1 VRPGACLKSRLLD
14 SLSGKLQLRNSRKPT
29 LLLAG
34 CLLAASAIPVCLAA
48 PAVQSRTLRCG
59 DAQYQY
65 LLFSPASKQPLPAIL
80 LLHGAG
86 DHPPNF
92 IDAWKRFAAQKH
104 IVLIAPELPRTFAF
118 EAAAPAM
125 FKCVVEDAKLQ
136 TSIDPRRVYVFG
148 HSMGGYLA
156 YDAATFDSEY
166 FAAVA
171 VHAMGIAE
179 EYASI
184 VDKAKRKTP
193 IAIYIGDRDELVPIT
208 RVQRTRDLLRK
219 AGFPVHYVELR
230 DHDHNYYDLA
240 GQINDDAWNFLS
252 QYQLPN
258 P

>member
-1 VRPGACLKSRLLD
+1 M
-14 SLSGKLQLRNSRKPT
+14 KLMIAAV
-29 LLLAG
+29 LLA
-34 CLLAASAIPVCLAA
+34 LIAMPVCLAA
-48 PAVQSRTLRCG
+48 SDLHSRTLRCG
-59 DAQYQY
+59 DAEYQY
-65 LLFSPASKQPLPAIL
+65 LLFSPASKEPLPAIL

-86 DHPPNF
+86 DHPPNM
-92 IDAWKRFAAQKH
+92 IDAWKSFAGHKR
-104 IVLIAPELPRTFAF
+104 IVLVAPELPRTFPS

-136 TSIDPRRVYVFG
+136 TAIDPRRVYVFG

-156 YDAATFDSEY
+156 YDAAMFDSEY

-193 IAIYIGDRDELVPIT
+193 IAIYIGDQDELIPIT

-240 GQINDDAWNFLS
+240 GQINADAWEFLS
-252 QYQLPN
+252 QYRLPSH
-258 P
+258 

>member
-1 VRPGACLKSRLLD
+1 MIVIPACR
-14 SLSGKLQLRNSRKPT
+14 
-29 LLLAG
+29 
-34 CLLAASAIPVCLAA
+34 AASD
-48 PAVQSRTLRCG
+48 VQSRTPRCG
-59 DAQYQY
+59 GAPYQY
-65 LLFSPASKQPLPAIL
+65 VLFSPASEQRLPAIL

-92 IDAWKRFAAQKH
+92 IEAWKSFAAHEH
-104 IVLIAPELPRTFAF
+104 IVLIAPELPRTLDF
-118 EAAAPAM
+118 EAVAPAV

-136 TSIDPRRVYVFG
+136 AAIDPRRVYVFG

-156 YDAATFDSEY
+156 YDAATLDSEY

-179 EYASI
+179 EYVSI
-184 VDKAKRKTP
+184 VEQAKRKTP
-193 IAIYIGDRDELVPIT
+193 IAIYIGDRDQLVSVP

-240 GQINDDAWNFLS
+240 GQINADAWKFLS
-252 QYQLPN
+252 QYQLPVLRN
-258 P
+258 

>member
-1 VRPGACLKSRLLD
+1 LI
-14 SLSGKLQLRNSRKPT
+14 T
-29 LLLAG
+29 LLKLGIAAVT
-34 CLLAASAIPVCLAA
+34 LAAISVPPSFAA
-48 PAVQSRTLRCG
+48 SDIRSRTLRCG

-92 IDAWKRFAAQKH
+92 IEAWKSFAAHKH
-104 IVLIAPELPRTFAF
+104 IVLMAPELPRTLAF
-118 EAAAPAM
+118 EPVAPAM
-125 FKCVVEDAKLQ
+125 FKCVVEDAKGQ
-136 TSIDPRRVYVFG
+136 TAIDPRRVYVFG

-179 EYASI
+179 AYVSI
-184 VDKAKRKTP
+184 VDNARRKTP
-193 IAIYIGDRDELVPIT
+193 IAIYIGDRDQLVPIT
-208 RVQRTRDLLRK
+208 GVQRTRDLLRK
-219 AGFPVHYVELR
+219 AGFPVHYVELP

-240 GQINDDAWNFLS
+240 GQINDDVWGFLS
-252 QYQLPN
+252 QYQLPGS
-258 P
+258 

>member
-1 VRPGACLKSRLLD
+1 MSSQRIKILVVAWV
-14 SLSGKLQLRNSRKPT
+14 
-29 LLLAG
+29 LAITVPVA
-34 CLLAASAIPVCLAA
+34 LAASDVHSNT
-48 PAVQSRTLRCG
+48 VRCG
-59 DAQYQY
+59 NAEYQY
-65 LLFSPASKQPLPAIL
+65 LLFSPASKQSLPAIL

-86 DHPPNF
+86 DHPPNM
-92 IDAWKRFAAQKH
+92 IEAWRSFAAQKH
-104 IVLIAPELPRTFAF
+104 IVLIAPELPRTFDF

-125 FKCVVEDAKLQ
+125 FECVVEDGKLR
-136 TSIDPRRVYVFG
+136 TAIDPRRVYVFG

-193 IAIYIGDRDELVPIT
+193 IAIYIGDQDQLIPLT

-219 AGFPVHYVELR
+219 AGFPVHYVELP

-240 GQINDDAWNFLS
+240 GQINDDAWNFLN
-252 QYQLPN
+252 QYQLPSR
-258 P
+258 

>member
-1 VRPGACLKSRLLD
+1 M
-14 SLSGKLQLRNSRKPT
+14 
-29 LLLAG
+29 LAVIVVPASF
-34 CLLAASAIPVCLAA
+34 AASDI
-48 PAVQSRTLRCG
+48 QSRTLRCG

-65 LLFSPASKQPLPAIL
+65 LLFSPGSKQPLPALL

-92 IDAWKRFAAQKH
+92 IDAWKSLAAQKH
-104 IVLIAPELPRTFAF
+104 IVLIAPELPRTLTF
-118 EAAAPAM
+118 ESLAPAM
-125 FKCVVEDAKLQ
+125 FKCVVEDARQ
-136 TSIDPRRVYVFG
+136 QAAIDPRRVSIFG

-156 YDAATFDSEY
+156 YDAATLDSEY

-179 EYASI
+179 KYVSI
-184 VDKAKRKTP
+184 IDKAKRKTP
-193 IAIYIGDRDELVPIT
+193 IAIYIGDRDQLVPIT

-230 DHDHNYYDLA
+230 DHDHNYYDVA
-240 GQINDDAWNFLS
+240 GQINADAWEFLS
-252 QYQLPN
+252 HYRLPN